1 MSLLDY
7 FKSKRKTSADLARDR
22 LSIIVSHERS
32 NQRKTHDNFNLQELQ
47 QKLIDVI
54 KEHLHLNEDKF
65 SVELERDADRSIL
78 ELNVTLPDTVE
89 ES

>member
-7 FKSKRKTSADLARDR
+7 FKAKRKTSADHARDR

-32 NQRKTHDNFNLQELQ
+32 QKRKNHSNFNLQELQ

-54 KEHLHLNEDKF
+54 KDHLHLSEDKF
-65 SVELERDADRSIL
+65 SVELERNADRSIL
-78 ELNVTLPDTVE
+78 ELNVTLPDSIE
-89 ES
+89 DN